1 VIWFIYK
8 VIIGVE
14 WMCDLSFRNENL
26 GEILGIGKFLA
37 QILGIGNFLDQFVGV
52 RYGLINTPSQYMIMI
67 CDNDWELGILI
78 RIGD

>member
-37 QILGIGNFLDQFVGV
+37 QFVGV

-78 RIGD
+78 GIGD

>member
-1 VIWFIYK
+1 MIWFIYK

-37 QILGIGNFLDQFVGV
+37 QFVGV

-78 RIGD
+78 RIGE

>member
-1 VIWFIYK
+1 MIWFIYK

-37 QILGIGNFLDQFVGV
+37 QFVGV

-67 CDNDWELGILI
+67 YDNDWELGILI
-78 RIGD
+78 RIGE

>member
-37 QILGIGNFLDQFVGV
+37 QFVGV

-67 CDNDWELGILI
+67 YDNDWELGILI
-78 RIGD
+78 RIGE

>member
-1 VIWFIYK
+1 MIWFIYK

-37 QILGIGNFLDQFVGV
+37 QFVGV

-78 RIGD
+78 GIGD